1 MKIWLNI
8 IGTIAVGLAILGV
21 FLPLLPT
28 TPFLLLASACYARG
42 SKRMHAWLL
51 GNKVFGRYLRDFEE
65 GRGIP
70 LRGKIAA
77 ISLMWISIIYSI
89 SRLTSIALITMLV
102 VIAIGVTIYLVKFVP
117 LWRPREGDPR

>member
-51 GNKVFGRYLRDFEE
+51 GNKIFGRYLRDFED

-70 LRGKIAA
+70 LRGKIVAV
-77 ISLMWISIIYSI
+77 SLMWISIIYSI
-89 SRLTSIALITMLV
+89 SRLTSVALITLLI

-117 LWRPREGDPR
+117 LWRAREGDAR

>member
-42 SKRMHAWLL
+42 SKRMHAWLI

-70 LRGKIAA
+70 LRGKIVAL
-77 ISLMWISIIYSI
+77 SLMWISIIYSI
-89 SRLTSIALITMLV
+89 SRLKSIALIAILV
-102 VIAIGVTIYLVKFVP
+102 AVAVGVTIYLVKFVP
-117 LWRPREGDPR
+117 LWRAREGEVR

>member
-8 IGTIAVGLAILGV
+8 IGTIAVALAILGV

-51 GNKVFGRYLRDFEE
+51 GNKVFGAYLKDFED

-70 LRGKIAA
+70 LRGKIVAL
-77 ISLMWISIIYSI
+77 SLMWISIIYAI
-89 SRLTSIALITMLV
+89 SRLTNMLLIALLV

-117 LWRPREGDPR
+117 LWRARETDV

>member
-70 LRGKIAA
+70 LRGKIVAV
-77 ISLMWISIIYSI
+77 SLMWISILYSI
-89 SRLTSIALITMLV
+89 SRLTSIALIAMLV
-102 VIAIGVTIYLVKFVP
+102 IIAIGVTIYLVKFVP
-117 LWRPREGDPR
+117 LWRPREGDAR